1 MEIQLTVKNGQLS
14 ESVQQTMKQKVA
26 KLPRFLDRTTGV
38 HILTSLNRN
47 DHQKVELVVSAEQS
61 NDFFASGTGSN
72 VITALDSVI
81 GKIEQQLKK
90 HKQKITHHRS

>member
-26 KLPRFLDRTTGV
+26 KLPRYFDRTTGV
-38 HILTSLNRN
+38 HILTSLKRN
-47 DHQKVELVVSAEQS
+47 DAQTVELVVSAEET
-61 NDFFASGTGSN
+61 NDFFASGTGGN

-90 HKQKITHHRS
+90 HKEKITQHRS

>member
-26 KLPRFLDRTTGV
+26 KLPRYFERTTGV
-38 HILTSLNRN
+38 HILTSLNRK
-47 DHQKVELVVSAEQS
+47 DQQKVELVVSAEQS
-61 NDFFASGTGSN
+61 NDFFASGTGGN
-72 VITALDSVI
+72 VISALDSVL